1 MSSGQKTNKMK
12 TKFRNSLN
20 KISLVILFLSIIIF
34 FVHFLYSSNL
44 QRLQKSFHKD
54 YGKFV
59 LTLIDE
65 RVHAFGEVKSSV
77 YDDIVIS
84 VSNYFD
90 SGAEVRVLVFEN
102 SSGAIIYP
110 HSDME
115 TYVPVEI
122 FDASGAGMEGEVELD
137 DRFGYYVRYS
147 RLGIT
152 IMVYTFTQDLYFAR
166 NQLIYII
173 IGFFVVFGL
182 VLLIFDSRVWGRLY
196 NLLNEMKSQFEN
208 AFFLKDKLLSK
219 LDARKGAGFEEF
231 AQSYNKMATRAE
243 EIFKRMQVKIGA
255 LVQNSDNLKKTLIVY
270 KKYLGNEALIKL
282 NEKNISDLE
291 SKRHDVSSL
300 SIELVNFLDP
310 LDELYPQ
317 VVTQELTHL
326 HSFIKNE
333 VTRNGGTI
341 NFSHGYFINVVYGVP
356 TAVENSFTR
365 VVNLSKRVR
374 KWVDDRNNSSRNISG
389 VKWEVKAGL
398 SFGTAVAGIVGD
410 SFIVLGDVVEE
421 SIKMLDYAKY
431 YGVSLV
437 TGSLKKIER
446 IKDVKYRKLDVIDNE
461 RVKTGKKKTIY
472 EIFITIPDMLE
483 DAVKLYNHG
492 LDMYFDGKY
501 DMAVFE
507 FKKVNNIFNGD
518 NPSHIF
524 LKRCE
529 KMIKS

>member
-1 MSSGQKTNKMK
+1 M
-12 TKFRNSLN
+12 
-20 KISLVILFLSIIIF
+20 
-34 FVHFLYSSNL
+34 
-44 QRLQKSFHKD
+44 
-54 YGKFV
+54 
-59 LTLIDE
+59 
-65 RVHAFGEVKSSV
+65 
-77 YDDIVIS
+77 
-84 VSNYFD
+84 
-90 SGAEVRVLVFEN
+90 
-102 SSGAIIYP
+102 
-110 HSDME
+110 
-115 TYVPVEI
+115 
-122 FDASGAGMEGEVELD
+122 
-137 DRFGYYVRYS
+137 
-147 RLGIT
+147 
-152 IMVYTFTQDLYFAR
+152 
-166 NQLIYII
+166 
-173 IGFFVVFGL
+173 
-182 VLLIFDSRVWGRLY
+182 
-196 NLLNEMKSQFEN
+196 
-208 AFFLKDKLLSK
+208 
-219 LDARKGAGFEEF
+219 
-231 AQSYNKMATRAE
+231 
-243 EIFKRMQVKIGA
+243 
-255 LVQNSDNLKKTLIVY
+255 
-270 KKYLGNEALIKL
+270 
-282 NEKNISDLE
+282 
-291 SKRHDVSSL
+291 
-300 SIELVNFLDP
+300 
-310 LDELYPQ
+310 
-317 VVTQELTHL
+317 

-374 KWVDDRNNSSRNISG
+374 KWVTDRNNSSRNISG

-437 TGSLKKIER
+437 TDSLKKIER
-446 IKDVKYRKLDVIDNE
+446 IKDVKYRKLDVIDNK
-461 RVKTGKKKTIY
+461 RVKTGTKKTIY